1 MIEVNVRLD
10 GITISGHANYAP
22 EGSDVVCAGVTT
34 LVQTLIQ
41 SMESLV
47 SDQIEYEISP
57 GWVDVKY
64 GNLSEQ
70 GQLLVDSFFVG
81 ICMIA
86 DEFPEYVRI
95 V

>member
-1 MIEVNVRLD
+1 MIEVSVRLD

-22 EGSDVVCAGVTT
+22 HGFDVVCAGVTT
-34 LVQTLIQ
+34 LVQTLVQ

-47 SDQIEYEISP
+47 SDQIEYEMSP

-86 DEFPEYVRI
+86 DEFLEYVRI

>member
-1 MIEVNVRLD
+1 MIEVSARLD
-10 GITISGHANYAP
+10 GITISGHANYATH
-22 EGSDVVCAGVTT
+22 GFDVVCAGVTT
-34 LVQTLIQ
+34 LVQTLVQ

-47 SDQIEYEISP
+47 SDQIEYEMSP
-57 GWVDVKY
+57 GRVDVKY

-86 DEFPEYVRI
+86 DEFPEYVR
-95 V
+95 VV

>member
-1 MIEVNVRLD
+1 MIEVSVRLD
-10 GITISGHANYAP
+10 RIVVSGHANHAP
-22 EGSDVVCAGVTT
+22 HGFDVVCAGVTT

-47 SDQIEYEISP
+47 SDQIEYEMSP
-57 GWVDVKY
+57 GWVDVQY

-81 ICMIA
+81 ICMIVG
-86 DEFPEYVRI
+86 EFPECVRI